1 MNKDSKE
8 SNNKQG
14 NGVLANFGGSY
25 FRPKTR
31 GELAHKIKEGVP
43 CEVVSSN
50 REFTAIALDGWL
62 NMEGKYKVRLSENKG
77 WDVYEA
83 V

>member
-1 MNKDSKE
+1 M
-8 SNNKQG
+8 SNEKNTSENQQG
-14 NGVLANFGGSY
+14 HAPLAGVGGSY

-43 CEVVSSN
+43 CEVVSNN